1 MADEKIDTDATDG
14 EAVEVDTTDI
24 EAAEFGVDFT
34 AHVVVTEPSGP
45 SLLARVAAEVAGT
58 FILVMLGVGMAL
70 TFTLGLGNNGT
81 LTIGLGFGIGALIAT
96 VAFGR
101 ISGGHANPAV
111 TVGAWMA
118 GRLSGLDVVPYI
130 LGQVV
135 GGILAG
141 LFLNLGIGTLDGVS
155 KTQMMSLMG
164 SVSIG
169 FDDHAPFASA
179 GLTWGIFV
187 ALGVEMLA
195 TGLLVLAVL
204 SATAKKS
211 SATAAP
217 FTIALA
223 LAVLVAFT
231 IPFTNAALNP
241 ARATATA
248 LFADDWAL
256 NQLWAWWL
264 APIVGAAIV
273 GLLVRI
279 FGPAEDLVAV
289 PLAESE

>member
-1 MADEKIDTDATDG
+1 MADEVIETETEG
-14 EAVEVDTTDI
+14 LVEDLTSP
-24 EAAEFGVDFT
+24 A
-34 AHVVVTEPSGP
+34 VVTEPTGP
-45 SLLARVAAEVAGT
+45 SLLARVGAEVAGT
-58 FILVMLGVGMAL
+58 FILVILGAGTAL
-70 TFTLGLGNNGT
+70 LLSVTNNGT
-81 LTIGLGFGIGALIAT
+81 LTVGLGFGIGAMIAIF
-96 VAFGR
+96 AFGR
-101 ISGGHANPAV
+101 ISGAHLNPAV

-141 LFLNLGIGTLDGVS
+141 LFLSLGIGSLDGQGKEQV
-155 KTQMMSLMG
+155 QGFMG

-169 FDDHAPFASA
+169 FSDHAPFASA
-179 GLTWGIFV
+179 GLTWGVFV

-195 TGLLVLAVL
+195 TGLLMLVVL
-204 SATAKKS
+204 SATAKK
-211 SATAAP
+211 AHAAIAP
-217 FTIALA
+217 FAIGLA
-223 LAVLVAFT
+223 LAALVTWT

-256 NQLWAWWL
+256 SQLWAWWL

-273 GLLVRI
+273 GLLFRV

-289 PLAESE
+289 PSADIE

>member
-231 IPFTNAALNP
+231 IPFTNAA
-241 ARATATA
+241 
-248 LFADDWAL
+248 
-256 NQLWAWWL
+256 NQ
-264 APIVGAAIV
+264 
-273 GLLVRI
+273 
-279 FGPAEDLVAV
+279 FD
-289 PLAESE
+289 

>member
-1 MADEKIDTDATDG
+1 MADEVIET
-14 EAVEVDTTDI
+14 EAGDL
-24 EAAEFGVDFT
+24 GVDFST
-34 AHVVVTEPSGP
+34 YDVATEPSGP
-45 SLLARVAAEVAGT
+45 SLLVRVGAEVAGT
-58 FILVMLGVGMAL
+58 FILVILGVGLAL
-70 TFTLGLGNNGT
+70 LFSFTNNGT
-81 LTIGLGFGIGALIAT
+81 LVVGLGFGLGAMIAT
-96 VAFGR
+96 IAFGR

-141 LFLNLGIGTLDGVS
+141 LFVNLSIGSLDGIGKEQARG
-155 KTQMMSLMG
+155 LMG
-164 SVSIG
+164 NVSIG
-169 FDDHAPFASA
+169 FGEHAPYAAS
-179 GLTWGIFV
+179 GLNWGIFV
-187 ALGVEMLA
+187 ALAVEMLA
-195 TGLLVLAVL
+195 TGLLVLVVL
-204 SATAKKS
+204 SATAKKA
-211 SATAAP
+211 SASTAP
-217 FTIALA
+217 FSIGVA
-223 LAVLVAFT
+223 LAVLVTFT
-231 IPFTNAALNP
+231 IPFTNAAVNP

-273 GLLVRI
+273 GLLFRI

-289 PLAESE
+289 AAADIE